1 MNRIH
6 ELNPGDDIWFRASEH
21 NISYPGIVKEVK
33 DDYQKAVIQMG
44 EHTIVIDNT
53 YEIALI

>member
-6 ELNPGDDIWFRASEH
+6 ELSSGDDIWFRASEH
-21 NISYPGIVKEVK
+21 NISYPGTVKEVK
-33 DDYQKAVIQMG
+33 DNHQKAVIQMG
-44 EHTIVIDNT
+44 EYIIVIDNT

>member
-6 ELNPGDDIWFRASEH
+6 ELRLGDDIWFRAYEH

-33 DDYQKAVIQMG
+33 DEYQKAVIQMG
-44 EHTIVIDNT
+44 KHIFVIDST